1 MVVLRLVCT
10 TTACQFVH
18 RSKHGRTDA
27 RRARRVSSACLCC
40 DQATRR
46 TSALKISPT
55 ESRLLRSGSARL
67 RGCIRTVPTEP
78 LPSFYCEKPNESCRT
93 RIAHASHTHRT
104 RIAHASHTLAL
115 TRAVAWEQCKFQD
128 TTTNGVDYA
137 WPDAPSSYSQMTPSH
152 AAGKCTRQR
161 TAPAASEW
169 HKCERY

>member
-67 RGCIRTVPTEP
+67 RDCIRTVPTEP

-104 RIAHASHTLAL
+104 RIAHAGTNARGRMGAVQVSRHDDQRRRLCVARCAIFLLANDS
-115 TRAVAWEQCKFQD
+115 VACR
-128 TTTNGVDYA
+128 
-137 WPDAPSSYSQMTPSH
+137 
-152 AAGKCTRQR
+152 RQVHPPTHR
-161 TAPAASEW
+161 PCSE
-169 HKCERY
+169 